1 MRKVVYN
8 KDKIKEEKREV
19 RIMKFGYI
27 ILNEFNNNPV
37 NYIIFESKDDAANY
51 IENNGLNFCYVEQ
64 FGFYKK

>member
-1 MRKVVYN
+1 
-8 KDKIKEEKREV
+8 
-19 RIMKFGYI
+19 MKFGYI
-27 ILNEFNNNPV
+27 ILNEFNNNPI